1 MNKKLLVILV
11 ILVFMLTG
19 CIPKQDNAFKDLDI
33 KESGEDVKGKISE
46 KLDEE
51 EQLEILKDYYESIE
65 RNISEDQIINNIKEN
80 IAKLDENKADEM
92 LVQLE
97 NYLYSKAYDAK
108 KVTEKL
114 APFVEN
120 ASDEFRS
127 YFKIWKTETENETT
141 DGEGLKISA
150 EEIIDRALEIERHNK
165 RFPTDKLKQRLDD
178 LYRAYISLSLKGL
191 GNPYI
196 FAKEGESTLDP
207 DILEM
212 YKQKIDE
219 NPDSRTAKK
228 IGRASCRE
236 RV

>member
-33 KESGEDVKGKISE
+33 KESGEDVKEKISE

-108 KVTEKL
+108 K
-114 APFVEN
+114 
-120 ASDEFRS
+120 
-127 YFKIWKTETENETT
+127 
-141 DGEGLKISA
+141 
-150 EEIIDRALEIERHNK
+150 
-165 RFPTDKLKQRLDD
+165 
-178 LYRAYISLSLKGL
+178 
-191 GNPYI
+191 
-196 FAKEGESTLDP
+196 
-207 DILEM
+207 
-212 YKQKIDE
+212 
-219 NPDSRTAKK
+219 
-228 IGRASCRE
+228 
-236 RV
+236 